1 MRADNLKELDEFRE
15 SLQKE
20 FPSLRKTI
28 TRNLTCLIF
37 ALIFLLRTHRGWYGR
52 LTLSGISRCFP
63 SEGKAKS
70 RYKRLCRF
78 LDNEGF
84 QMMMLTRDL
93 IRLIH
98 KEGNLLPVIVDQSA
112 IGDVQVIS
120 ANVPEE
126 TENSQNPKILIKSK
140 LRL

>member
-63 SEGKAKS
+63 SEGKAICNNVI
-70 RYKRLCRF
+70 YCAY
-78 LDNEGF
+78 LDF
-84 QMMMLTRDL
+84 
-93 IRLIH
+93 
-98 KEGNLLPVIVDQSA
+98 
-112 IGDVQVIS
+112 
-120 ANVPEE
+120 
-126 TENSQNPKILIKSK
+126 
-140 LRL
+140 